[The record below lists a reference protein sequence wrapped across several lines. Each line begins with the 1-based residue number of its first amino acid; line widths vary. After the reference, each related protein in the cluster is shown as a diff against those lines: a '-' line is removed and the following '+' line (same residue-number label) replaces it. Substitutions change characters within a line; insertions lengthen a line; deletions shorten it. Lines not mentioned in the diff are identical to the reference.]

1 MITKHLSKKK
11 ICNTNKNN
19 ISFKNKEKNQPKYN
33 KNKKK
38 KKGGYKEPS
47 EIKLTKAQ
55 LESNEI
61 RNLWK
66 DINLPNVNK
75 LNHIFPYTYPFP
87 LKNIDEIKESKVK
100 DYKWKQNESIPN
112 LLSNDQ
118 YFFTNPDFNKNMV
131 FDTIR
136 EKKKIIEPLKQFTQ
150 ITPLKKFCLKY
161 KCDEGTEVD
170 KCYRKKARELHPDK
184 GKDPEIFKDFGT
196 LFEEIENKKEKCP
209 TKTKNN

>member
-1 MITKHLSKKK
+1 MTIIYIAWH
-11 ICNTNKNN
+11 
-19 ISFKNKEKNQPKYN
+19 
-33 KNKKK
+33 
-38 KKGGYKEPS
+38 G
-47 EIKLTKAQ
+47 IKLTKAQ

-118 YFFTNPDFNKNMV
+118 YFFTNPDFNKNSKFIGSEV
-131 FDTIR
+131 TTIKPISQFLN
-136 EKKKIIEPLKQFTQ
+136 EKDI
-150 ITPLKKFCLKY
+150 FCLSEENNKL
-161 KCDEGTEVD
+161 G
-170 KCYRKKARELHPDK
+170 
-184 GKDPEIFKDFGT
+184 FKEDDT
-196 LFEEIENKKEKCP
+196 NLEN
-209 TKTKNN
+209 